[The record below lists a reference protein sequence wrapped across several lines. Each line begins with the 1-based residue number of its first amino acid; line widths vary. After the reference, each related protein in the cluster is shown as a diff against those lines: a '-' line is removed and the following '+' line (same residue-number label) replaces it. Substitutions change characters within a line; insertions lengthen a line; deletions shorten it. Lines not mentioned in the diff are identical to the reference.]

1 MSDLQMKPDAQ
12 VVSMVIE
19 NMIFED
25 LIMVVEVE
33 L

>member
-12 VVSMVIE
+12 VVSLVIE
-19 NMIFED
+19 NIIFDD
-25 LIMVVEVE
+25 LVIVVE